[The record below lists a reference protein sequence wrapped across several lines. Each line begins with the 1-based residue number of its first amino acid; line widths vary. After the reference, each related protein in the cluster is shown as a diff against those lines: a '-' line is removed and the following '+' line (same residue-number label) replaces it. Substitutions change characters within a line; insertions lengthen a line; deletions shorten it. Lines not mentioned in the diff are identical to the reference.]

1 MYKNKFKDEN
11 DLIRRGERLYEIVVP
26 EVATMIRCAYL
37 YSITGHSGCRTH
49 ADGSSHSFPSTA
61 HSKSWDC
68 STERL
73 KLMSRAHKRFVH
85 ARFGGQRYDRK

>member
-1 MYKNKFKDEN
+1 MHKNKFKDEN
-11 DLIRRGERLYEIVVP
+11 YLIRRLQRLYEIVVP
-26 EVATMIRCAYL
+26 QVGMVIRYASL
-37 YSITGHSGCRTH
+37 YTTTGYSGCRTH
-49 ADGSSHSFPSTA
+49 ADGSSHIVPSTA